1 MVAVRVA
8 GAAELASSA
17 MKWNVGMDGETRCN
31 WRRLETDEC
40 EGEESR
46 LKAGCSQDWPG
57 LAAPQSGI
65 AATRT
70 GVASCKK
77 AD

>member
-8 GAAELASSA
+8 GASELASSG

-46 LKAGCSQDWPG
+46 LKAGCWSFY
-57 LAAPQSGI
+57 I
-65 AATRT
+65 FH
-70 GVASCKK
+70 VN
-77 AD
+77 